1 MKIAIIGT
9 GIAGNVVARRLYK
22 EHDITVFEANDYIG
36 GHTHTHQ
43 VELEGKTLSVD
54 SGFIVFNHRTYPNF
68 VRLLTELG
76 VAEQKSAMSFSVRC
90 DRTGL
95 EYNGTTIN
103 SLFAQRSNLF
113 NPRFHRLIRD
123 ILRFNK
129 HARRLLF
136 LQKDSLT
143 LGDYLK
149 LQDYSQ
155 EFIDQYLLPM
165 GAAIWSSDPK
175 LMYDFPAAY
184 FVRFFDNHG
193 MLSVNERPDWYVIKG
208 GSNKY
213 VRALVAPFKN
223 KIRLRSPV
231 QEIWRRPDKVMIKS
245 KGAGTEYFDNVF
257 IATHSDQ
264 GLRLL
269 CDSTL
274 QEREVLGAIQYQKND
289 AVLHTDHSLLPN
301 KRLTWAAWNYH
312 VPDQTTR
319 GVTVTYNMNILQS
332 LPLQRQVC
340 VTLNGNQ
347 HIDPGKVIARMQYDH
362 PIYTPDA
369 VKAQK
374 RQSEING
381 VKRTYYCGAYWRFGF
396 HEDGV
401 VSALNALDDFEE
413 KTRHEELY
421 LPRAS

>member
-1 MKIAIIGT
+1 MKIAVIGT
-9 GIAGNVVARRLYK
+9 GIAGNLVARRLCQ
-22 EHDITVFEANDYIG
+22 EHDITVYEANDHIG

-43 VELEGKTLSVD
+43 IELEGKSVAVD
-54 SGFIVFNHRTYPNF
+54 SGFIVFNRKTYPNF
-68 VRLLTELG
+68 VALLKELG
-76 VAEQKSAMSFSVRC
+76 VAEQRSDMSFSVRC

-113 NPRFHRLIRD
+113 NPRFHRMIRD

-129 HARRLLF
+129 QARRLLS
-136 LQKDSLT
+136 LKRDSLT

-149 LQDYSQ
+149 LQGYSR
-155 EFIDQYLLPM
+155 EFTDQYLLPM
-165 GAAIWSSDPK
+165 GAAIWSSDPE

-193 MLSVNERPDWYVIKG
+193 MLSVNDRPSWYVVKG

-213 VRALVAPFKN
+213 VRELVAPFRSR
-223 KIRLRSPV
+223 IRLRSPV
-231 QEIWRRPDKVMIKS
+231 QEIWRQPDCVVIKS
-245 KGAGTEYFDNVF
+245 AGAPKEYFDHVF

-264 GLRLL
+264 ALRLL
-269 CDSTL
+269 RDSTL
-274 QEREVLGAIQYQKND
+274 QEREVLGAIKYQRND
-289 AVLHTDHSLLPN
+289 VVMHTDESLLPR
-301 KRLTWAAWNYH
+301 KRRAWAAWNYH
-312 VPDQTTR
+312 VPDRTTH

-332 LPLQRQVC
+332 LPLRQQVC

-347 HIDPGKVIARMQYDH
+347 QIDPQKVITRLEYDH
-362 PIYTPDA
+362 PIFTPEA
-369 VKAQK
+369 IAAQQ
-374 RQSEING
+374 RHSEING

-401 VSALNALDDFEE
+401 VSALNALDDFD
-413 KTRHEELY
+413 KRSRHAELS